1 MRLLRRVALSSLAVF
16 AVSYLLPGV
25 ELRTYA
31 SAIAVAILLGF
42 LRAFLQPLLILISLP
57 VTLLTFGLFLFVIN
71 AIIVLLA
78 DSLLIGFSVNSFG
91 SALLFS
97 LLLSLVQSFL
107 YSLFERKADNP

>member
-1 MRLLRRVALSSLAVF
+1 MKLLRKVALSSIAVLV
-16 AVSYLLPGV
+16 VSYLLPGV

-31 SAIAVAILLGF
+31 SAIAVSILLGF

-78 DSLLIGFSVNSFG
+78 DELLLGFSVSG
-91 SALLFS
+91 LGTAILFS
-97 LLLSLVQSFL
+97 LLLSLTQSFL
-107 YSLFERKADNP
+107 YSFFERKEERY